1 MSTGA
6 SPTGAETPSKQK
18 PSLPRGPS
26 KGAPG
31 GRSGEAESYYGVSP
45 GHPLT
50 SSYMTPNGGIQNASV
65 TGIGGGGGGGVSG
78 NYNPAFQST
87 YPSPGVPYPAPTDM
101 PFVPGSS
108 VYNPVPVPQ
117 ASPFHGN
124 LSATPV
130 GPSTPGDT
138 HNIQDPQGESA
149 SYYGA
154 PQTGTSVASSS
165 GSTVQHQ
172 HTSSGFGHSL
182 ESTITDIT
190 NVVQGHPHN
199 HNHNHNHNG
208 PPPPLRQSVRKLWE
222 NIRAEER
229 YAVGQFEIYSESI
242 GVCSECFEPGSSAV
256 QAPRKHHYGQ
266 RLTKNGWRTKS
277 KTSRRV
283 WFFRRKDSLTY
294 SSSEGTSS
302 ESTTGMSD
310 SDLSET
316 IRERRIS
323 EKRLRREKKDLRRR
337 EQQELREKEGYTSR
351 HRRGSSS
358 SHTKIST
365 THSGGLLRGGDLD
378 KSVESKSYYNP
389 GYGADGL
396 AHPTYYPG
404 SSTHEKKQVSK
415 SSGSVL
421 GSWFGSTNRNRK
433 HKRVSSQVSKAS
445 SNNSL
450 QGEPLQFSTKSSGA
464 AASSDALV
472 YGRYSS
478 SPSSLGSKKGW
489 GFRLA
494 RKQQVGKGG
503 KQGKGEKKKEQKG
516 KKVKGKSSPSLSSG
530 SRSSSS
536 PSLDGLVYGRVYE
549 SHKGTSVDSASG
561 KSKQS
566 NVGSVSGSIKS
577 AGSSVFEFG
586 KVQRRRSWDDFGTP
600 GSNGRPGSAVVGFD
614 PTRHSSTGGSKTV
627 TESFSASQVGSAAA
641 SNSSWWGSKTK
652 KSDSNLVQAG
662 STTYSRT
669 SSGWGWFGG
678 RPAQKTRSMSMSS
691 MESGVGM
698 GDNVQDQYV
707 STTTGGGATR
717 YSGIEAS
724 AAGAKSYSSTD
735 MAGSIRKGKDN
746 EIFMQRRNSE
756 SRIFTSTSGTGRKVK
771 EEIWAHDPVRR
782 ERSPD
787 RSSITTTGSRRR
799 ASSVDSYESD
809 SRQPQ
814 TQYQKNSTQV
824 SASTTT
830 RTGFLGLFSGRSEGR
845 REESK
850 SDSKES
856 GRRLVKTVELKGSKK
871 EKTGSSAT
879 KDKRMVSTTYVVGT
893 PGEEENT
900 KLQKIHHMVCGSILL
915 SSS

>member
-1 MSTGA
+1 M
-6 SPTGAETPSKQK
+6 
-18 PSLPRGPS
+18 RD
-26 KGAPG
+26 
-31 GRSGEAESYYGVSP
+31 GEADSYYGVSP

-50 SSYMTPNGGIQNASV
+50 SSYMTPNGGIHNASV
-65 TGIGGGGGGGVSG
+65 TGGGGGVGVVSG
-78 NYNPAFQST
+78 NYNPPFQST
-87 YPSPGVPYPAPTDM
+87 YPSPGVSYTAPTDM

-124 LSATPV
+124 SSATLI
-130 GPSTPGDT
+130 GLSTPGSSQ
-138 HNIQDPQGESA
+138 NIHDPQGESA

-154 PQTGTSVASSS
+154 PQTGTSIASSS
-165 GSTVQHQ
+165 GSTVEHQ
-172 HTSSGFGHSL
+172 HTSSGFSHSL
-182 ESTITDIT
+182 ESTITGIT

-199 HNHNHNHNG
+199 HNQNHGHNG

-222 NIRAEER
+222 NVRAEER
-229 YAVGQFEIYSESI
+229 YAVGQFEIYSEYI

-266 RLTKNGWRTKS
+266 RLTKHGWRTKP

-283 WFFRRKDSLTY
+283 WFFRRKDSHTCP
-294 SSSEGTSS
+294 SSDGTSS
-302 ESTTGMSD
+302 ESTASVSE
-310 SDLSET
+310 SDLSDT
-316 IRERRIS
+316 TRKRRVL
-323 EKRLRREKKDLRRR
+323 EKRIRRDKKELRRR
-337 EQQELREKEGYTSR
+337 EQQELREQEGYTELSSR

-358 SHTKIST
+358 SHTKVST
-365 THSGGLLRGGDLD
+365 TRSAGLLRGGDLD
-378 KSVESKSYYNP
+378 KSIEPKSYYNP
-389 GYGADGL
+389 GYGPDGL

-404 SSTHEKKQVSK
+404 SSTHEKQQVSK

-433 HKRVSSQVSKAS
+433 HKRVSSQVSRAS
-445 SNNSL
+445 SSHSL
-450 QGEPLQFSTKSSGA
+450 QGEPLQFSTKSPGTAS
-464 AASSDALV
+464 SSDALV

-489 GFRLA
+489 GFGLA
-494 RKQQVGKGG
+494 RKQVGKKG
-503 KQGKGEKKKEQKG
+503 KKGKGDKKKEQKG
-516 KKVKGKSSPSLSSG
+516 KKVKGKSSPSISSS

-536 PSLDGLVYGRVYE
+536 PSLDGLVYGRVYD
-549 SHKGTSVDSASG
+549 SRKGTSVDSASV

-600 GSNGRPGSAVVGFD
+600 GSNGRPGSAVIGFD
-614 PTRHSSTGGSKTV
+614 SSKHNSTGGSKTV
-627 TESFSASQVGSAAA
+627 TESFSASQVDLATA
-641 SNSSWWGSKTK
+641 SSSWWGSKTK

-662 STTYSRT
+662 SATRSRT
-669 SSGWGWFGG
+669 SGGWGWFGG

-698 GDNVQDQYV
+698 GDNVRDQYV
-707 STTTGGGATR
+707 STGGGATQH
-717 YSGIEAS
+717 SGIEAS

-735 MAGSIRKGKDN
+735 VISSVRKGKEN

-756 SRIFTSTSGTGRKVK
+756 SRISTSTSATGRKVK
-771 EEIWAHDPVRR
+771 EEIWTHDSVRR

-787 RSSITTTGSRRR
+787 RFSITTTGSRRR
-799 ASSVDSYESD
+799 ASSAGSYESD

-814 TQYQKNSTQV
+814 MQNRKDSTQV
-824 SASTTT
+824 STSTTT
-830 RTGFLGLFSGRSEGR
+830 RTGFMGLFSGRSEGR
-845 REESK
+845 GEESK
-850 SDSKES
+850 TDSKES
-856 GRRLVKTVELKGSKK
+856 GRRSEKTVELKGSKK

-879 KDKRMVSTTYVVGT
+879 KDKHMASTTYVVGT
-893 PGEEENT
+893 PVGEENT
-900 KLQKIHHMVCGSILL
+900 KLQKIHSMVCGSIL

>member
-6 SPTGAETPSKQK
+6 SPAGAETPSKQK
-18 PSLPRGPS
+18 PSTETEAFLPRELS

-31 GRSGEAESYYGVSP
+31 APNGEAESYFGVSP

-50 SSYMTPNGGIQNASV
+50 SSYMIPNGGIQNASV
-65 TGIGGGGGGGVSG
+65 TGIGGVSG
-78 NYNPAFQST
+78 NYNPTFQST
-87 YPSPGVPYPAPTDM
+87 YASPVVSYPAPTDM

-124 LSATPV
+124 SSATLA
-130 GPSTPGDT
+130 GPGNT
-138 HNIQDPQGESA
+138 HNLHDSQGES
-149 SYYGA
+149 SPYYGA

-172 HTSSGFGHSL
+172 HTSSGFSHSM
-182 ESTITDIT
+182 ESTITGIT

-222 NIRAEER
+222 NVRAEER
-229 YAVGQFEIYSESI
+229 YAVGQFEIYSEYI

-283 WFFRRKDSLTY
+283 WFFRRKDSAI
-294 SSSEGTSS
+294 SSSSDGTSSS
-302 ESTTGMSD
+302 ESTASVSD
-310 SDLSET
+310 SDLSDST
-316 IRERRIS
+316 RKRRIL
-323 EKRLRREKKDLRRR
+323 EKRIRREKKELRRR
-337 EQQELREKEGYTSR
+337 EQQELQEGYTGSSSR

-365 THSGGLLRGGDLD
+365 TRPAAGLGDLD
-378 KSVESKSYYNP
+378 KSIEPKSYYNP
-389 GYGADGL
+389 GYDADGL
-396 AHPTYYPG
+396 AHPAYYPG
-404 SSTHEKKQVSK
+404 SSTYEKKQVSK

-433 HKRVSSQVSKAS
+433 HKRVSSQVSRAS
-445 SNNSL
+445 SSNSL
-450 QGEPLQFSTKSSGA
+450 QSEPLQFSTKSSGA

-494 RKQQVGKGG
+494 RKEQVGKKG
-503 KQGKGEKKKEQKG
+503 KKGKGEKKKAQKG
-516 KKVKGKSSPSLSSG
+516 KKVKGKSSPSLSSS

-536 PSLDGLVYGRVYE
+536 PSLDGLVYGRVYD
-549 SHKGTSVDSASG
+549 SRKGTSVDSASV

-586 KVQRRRSWDDFGTP
+586 KMPRRRSWDDFGTP
-600 GSNGRPGSAVVGFD
+600 GSNGRPGSAAVGFD
-614 PTRHSSTGGSKTV
+614 PTRHNSTGGSKTV

-641 SNSSWWGSKTK
+641 GNSSWWGNKTK
-652 KSDSNLVQAG
+652 KSESNLVQAG
-662 STTYSRT
+662 SEGRSQ
-669 SSGWGWFGG
+669 SSGGWGWFGG
-678 RPAQKTRSMSMSS
+678 SRPAQKTGSVSMSS
-691 MESGVGM
+691 MESSIRM
-698 GDNVQDQYV
+698 GDNVRDQYV
-707 STTTGGGATR
+707 SSTTGDGATR

-735 MAGSIRKGKDN
+735 MASSIRKGKDN

-756 SRIFTSTSGTGRKVK
+756 SRILSSASATSKKVK
-771 EEIWAHDPVRR
+771 EEIWTHDSVRR
-782 ERSPD
+782 ERSLD

-799 ASSVDSYESD
+799 ASSADSYESD

-814 TQYQKNSTQV
+814 MQYLKNSTQM
-824 SASTTT
+824 SGSTTA

-850 SDSKES
+850 TDSKES
-856 GRRLVKTVELKGSKK
+856 GWRLVKTEELKGSKK
-871 EKTGSSAT
+871 EKTGSSAV
-879 KDKRMVSTTYVVGT
+879 KDKHMVSTTYVAR
-893 PGEEENT
+893 EEENT
-900 KLQKIHHMVCGSILL
+900 KLQKIHPVVCESIFL
-915 SSS
+915 SS